1 MLRNGQHTL
10 LKPGV
15 IFDENELPS
24 VIHPAGLSLQRQWY
38 KIREFCP
45 LPSHPRPFSRQK
57 TEHPPTSNVK
67 SVPLPLH
74 HRPRCHLLH
83 LHLRGSVYAEFAGQW
98 DMTRGTVP
106 RIELSQLSQPFK
118 PFFFSSSKNC
128 QQTKEFAVY
137 NRRGAYMCVH
147 LIASPT
153 TLLKGCVKLNTR
165 SLILMRHQANLPL
178 HDEHDGFR

>member
-1 MLRNGQHTL
+1 MARRMSTLFSNLVSSLTRTSYHQRYTQRVCPCRDNGICTTKFGSFVQNRIET
-10 LKPGV
+10 
-15 IFDENELPS
+15 
-24 VIHPAGLSLQRQWY
+24 
-38 KIREFCP
+38 
-45 LPSHPRPFSRQK
+45 SHVLFHLILDRSADR
-57 TEHPPTSNVK
+57 TPPNVK

-106 RIELSQLSQPFK
+106 RIELSQPFK

-137 NRRGAYMCVH
+137 NRRGAY
-147 LIASPT
+147 I
-153 TLLKGCVKLNTR
+153 
-165 SLILMRHQANLPL
+165 
-178 HDEHDGFR
+178 